1 MNEKTG
7 INHMVVETLS
17 VKPSLQ
23 YAEFSLAK
31 LKMDCNSQPPLFI
44 DEGMIYGQRDSV
56 AIQPSNHSQS
66 TADGIYVHS
75 NLFSFSL
82 SLHSPVVQPER
93 IKVSTKSYDV
103 RADIWS
109 LGISL
114 VELVTGSSP
123 YSLDRFNTEF
133 ALLSHIVDAE
143 PPLPDKDKF
152 SSEFYG
158 FVAKWWVHIYSGRY
172 IYTVGGNREFLKQGG
187 FEGDILY
194 KRQCMSV
201 IYGSHRPTQ

>member
-1 MNEKTG
+1 MDNEIVLLYNPLT
-7 INHMVVETLS
+7 I
-17 VKPSLQ
+17 VKVL
-23 YAEFSLAK
+23 L
-31 LKMDCNSQPPLFI
+31 M
-44 DEGMIYGQRDSV
+44 
-56 AIQPSNHSQS
+56 
-66 TADGIYVHS
+66 VHS
-75 NLFSFSL
+75 NLFSFSFL
-82 SLHSPVVQPER
+82 PAVQPER

-123 YSLDRFNTEF
+123 YSLDRFHTEF

-158 FVAKWWVHIYSGRY
+158 FVDQWWVHTGEG
-172 IYTVGGNREFLKQGG
+172 TMLKPH
-187 FEGDILY
+187 
-194 KRQCMSV
+194 
-201 IYGSHRPTQ
+201 GS